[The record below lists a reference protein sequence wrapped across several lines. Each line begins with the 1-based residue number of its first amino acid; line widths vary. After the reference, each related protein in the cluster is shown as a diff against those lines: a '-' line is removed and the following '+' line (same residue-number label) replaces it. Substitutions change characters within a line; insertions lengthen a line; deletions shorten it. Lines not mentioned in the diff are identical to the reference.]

1 MRRKRV
7 KKLPTGSAS
16 SKKPEEHLH
25 FMNVVDCERETL
37 TNNTITEFD
46 QPPDNIEE
54 IETGNTQQVAE
65 TNDPTIIDPQELDEN
80 LLEEPNGDGE
90 NILKVFKKNLE
101 ERSKLI
107 SSILDNSKEQSKD
120 QHPINTFFQSM
131 AMTVR
136 QFSPANQIRAR
147 MEICKIVSQLELAKI
162 NQAQNDPQHDA
173 RSSSASRDST
183 FHSLGLQYDARTPSS
198 ASIYT
203 IQSPSIFDEDYDFV
217 KLNISTTNNE

>member
-1 MRRKRV
+1 
-7 KKLPTGSAS
+7 
-16 SKKPEEHLH
+16 
-25 FMNVVDCERETL
+25 MNRTL

-46 QPPDNIEE
+46 QSPDNIEE

-65 TNDPTIIDPQELDEN
+65 SNNPTIIDPQELDEN
-80 LLEEPNGDGE
+80 LLEEPHGDGVPEQSKKRKPILKLSGE
-90 NILKVFKKNLE
+90 NILKVFKKNSE

-107 SSILDNSKEQSKD
+107 SSILDNSKEQSKE

-147 MEICKIVSQLELAKI
+147 MEICKIVSELELAEI

-203 IQSPSIFDEDYDFV
+203 IQSPSILDEDYDV
-217 KLNISTTNNE
+217 TLLN